1 MKNDFVGVS
10 LKIRNQSVTGS
21 QIRLMVKNGESN
33 TFLIDNG
40 VFQDASETEVPE
52 EDFSSVRAVFLTH
65 AHIDHS
71 GGLAEVMKQVEVP
84 VYATAPTKQLVVP
97 MLNDMYNIMG
107 LHGKKF
113 KSEDDKAFDKLKK
126 MLKEVKLYSKMSC
139 GNCEF
144 TFLDNAHI
152 LGSSMIMAKALDEYR
167 PINILFSGDYRDEHP
182 FLRTH
187 GVNDYLKKNSADVLV
202 LESTYGNKPEHIPYD
217 EAVLSLQ
224 NILEEG
230 LKKGSVLLGTFSID
244 RTPVV
249 LHMINQIQQV
259 NPFIAEHE
267 VVMDGVL
274 AMEGLKVYSESE
286 SRFKYLWGDIIPKNL
301 TMIQDKY
308 ERSTLQNDGKNKII
322 VATSGQFHGGS
333 IVSWAAK
340 MLSDENATIVS
351 TGFISHPIGKK
362 IFELP
367 KGEEM
372 EYFGQTLSVNAERKK
387 IEGISAH
394 ADRTH
399 LANLVEKCLKYNP
412 KLKVILTH
420 GEMEAKYQLRQ
431 FLAANVIPFE
441 NIYIQE
447 AHQHFEINK
456 HTLASGKMLVDD

>member
-21 QIRLMVKNGESN
+21 EIRMTVKNGKSN
-33 TFLIDNG
+33 MFLIDDG
-40 VFQDASETEVPE
+40 IFQDSNNTELPE
-52 EDFSSVRAVFLTH
+52 EDFSSVKAVFLTH

-71 GGLAEVMKQVEVP
+71 GGLAEIMKQVEVP
-84 VYATAPTKQLVVP
+84 VYATGPTKQLVVP
-97 MLNDMYNIMG
+97 MLNDMYNVMG
-107 LHGKKF
+107 LHGKKW
-113 KSEDDKAFDKLKK
+113 KAEDEKAFERLKK

-144 TFLDNAHI
+144 IFLDNAHI
-152 LGSSMIMAKALDEYR
+152 LGSSMIMAKALDDYR
-167 PINILFSGDYRDEHP
+167 NINILFSGDYRDEHP

-187 GVNDYLKKNSADVLV
+187 GINDYLKKNPVDVLV
-202 LESTYGNKPEHIPYD
+202 LESTYGNKPDHIPYS
-217 EAVLSLQ
+217 ESLLALQ
-224 NILEEG
+224 DILEEG
-230 LKKGSVLLGTFSID
+230 LKKGNVLLGTFSID

-249 LHMINQIQQV
+249 LHMISQIQQV
-259 NPFIAEHE
+259 NSFIAEHE
-267 VVMDGVL
+267 VVLDGVL
-274 AMEGLKVYSESE
+274 AMEGLNIYSESE
-286 SRFKYLWGDIIPKNL
+286 SRFKYLWSDIIPENL
-301 TMIQDKY
+301 TMVHDRY
-308 ERSTLQNDGKNKII
+308 ERSILQNDSKHKII
-322 VATSGQFHGGS
+322 VSTSGQFHGGS
-333 IVSWAAK
+333 IVSWTAK
-340 MLSDENATIVS
+340 MLSDESATIVS

-362 IFELP
+362 IFEIP

-372 EYFGQTLSVNAERKK
+372 EYFGQILSVKAERRR

-399 LANLVEKCLKYNP
+399 LAKLVEKCRKYNP

-420 GEMEAKYQLRQ
+420 GDMEAKYLLRN
-431 FLAANVIPFE
+431 FLSSKVIPLE